1 MLDQHRGGMVRLP
14 ALTLGGPT
22 VYGASSSS
30 TTKEGGWP
38 PSLIADIPVFGC
50 AGILHS
56 LGWSHGVVVTPPGP
70 GSCGPSDAVVGFG
83 TGLIGRNARVDSPIG
98 KDLTTATR
106 PNSFFS
112 ATRFAPIG
120 PKFEERRGSHRWVG
134 TRSRCCNE
142 LSGRRCDWLSECPFR
157 LIGVAGAL
165 AFNYLGGMRV
175 AGPSPITLR
184 R

>member
-38 PSLIADIPVFGC
+38 PSFIADIPVLGC

-70 GSCGPSDAVVGFG
+70 GSCVPSDAVVGFG

-106 PNSFFS
+106 PNSS
-112 ATRFAPIG
+112 RSSLIQGMSRTRAM
-120 PKFEERRGSHRWVG
+120 V
-134 TRSRCCNE
+134 SRM
-142 LSGRRCDWLSECPFR
+142 W
-157 LIGVAGAL
+157 
-165 AFNYLGGMRV
+165 
-175 AGPSPITLR
+175 
-184 R
+184 